1 MSAPPLAPKL
11 LKGAL
16 VAYAFPQLIPT
27 IVVFQYNPDRVVRT
41 LSPRTAAGG
50 GRGDAM
56 RTDGPPE
63 EKLSFTAEID
73 AADQLEH
80 PDQNATTAALGLHP
94 AIASLERL
102 MYPSFALVVANQ
114 VLANLGSAMI
124 LGEPAPLALLVWGP
138 ARVVPVRVDGLTVTE
153 EAFDPSL
160 NPIRAQAELRLSVLT
175 IRELQMTNPGYW
187 VYLAS
192 FQQREVFAALDLFT
206 VADTGTPLPF

>member
-1 MSAPPLAPKL
+1 MTTTPISPRL

-16 VAYAFPQLIPT
+16 VAYAFPQLLPT

-73 AADQLEH
+73 AADQLEQ
-80 PDQNATTAALGLHP
+80 PDQHPTATMVGLHP
-94 AIASLERL
+94 ALGSLERL
-102 MYPSFALVVANQ
+102 MYPSFSLVVANQ
-114 VLANLGSAMI
+114 VLANLGSAFIM
-124 LGEPAPLALLVWGP
+124 GEPAPLALLVWGP
-138 ARVVPVRVDGLTVTE
+138 ARVMPVRVDGLTVTE
-153 EAFDPSL
+153 EAFDTSL
-160 NPIRAQAELRLSVLT
+160 NPIRAQVELRLSVLT
-175 IRELQMTNPGYW
+175 VRELQPTNPGYW

-192 FQQREVFAALDLFT
+192 FQQREVMAALDIAT
-206 VADTGTPLPF
+206 VAATGAPLPF